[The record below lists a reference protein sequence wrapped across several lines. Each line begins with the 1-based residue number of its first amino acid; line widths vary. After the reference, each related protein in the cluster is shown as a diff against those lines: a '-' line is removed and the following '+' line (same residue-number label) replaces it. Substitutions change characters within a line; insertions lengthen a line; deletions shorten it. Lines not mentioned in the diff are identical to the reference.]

1 MKALILF
8 IREIFKIAS
17 VKNTTFFVEHENLP
31 LRLKYF
37 VLQFVYL
44 YLKAYD
50 VLLDAYYRFWIRGC
64 FQFRAFYCF
73 AFHGLV
79 LLRDDD
85 LFDNNDII

>member
-1 MKALILF
+1 MKAVVLF

-17 VKNTTFFVEHENLP
+17 VKNTPFFVEHENLP

-44 YLKAYD
+44 YLKFYY

-64 FQFRAFYCF
+64 FEISAFYWF
-73 AFHGLV
+73 VFHGLI
-79 LLRDDD
+79 LLKDDH
-85 LFDNNDII
+85 LLNDT